1 MFQERSSLDS
11 IPEVWGWGWEV
22 WEEGGG
28 VGCFGQREE
37 CEKLRA
43 SVYVILELWSV
54 RDEPETPAAPQSKTP
69 PSSHQRV
76 KVCSLWVM
84 EATQHCLL

>member
-11 IPEVWGWGWEV
+11 IPEVWGWEWEVGLGGRCGVGGWEV

-54 RDEPETPAAPQSKTP
+54 RDEPETPATEQN
-69 PSSHQRV
+69 SSLLSSESE
-76 KVCSLWVM
+76 SL
-84 EATQHCLL
+84 